1 MRKAVSTPVF
11 APAIVALILSTF
23 ASVGCYEETG
33 SPPQAQTPAPPVQE
47 GPITSM
53 GKQPASSAL
62 GKAKR
67 TAGNIADEAE
77 RKSREVADQADE
89 MMNPKSPKPNSEEP
103 ADNPD

>member
-1 MRKAVSTPVF
+1 
-11 APAIVALILSTF
+11 
-23 ASVGCYEETG
+23 
-33 SPPQAQTPAPPVQE
+33 
-47 GPITSM
+47 M